1 MERVVRALDVR
12 ERGADAAVRD
22 VLWRLMELDIV
33 QGLLVPLQTHPNEA
47 PAPTLIKNR
56 ERLDKA
62 TPLAPLTTLN
72 SAKIVALLLP
82 QESQKHL
89 AAVMRPCEVRAL
101 FELSRQGQVILDDLI
116 TVGIDCVEGQAQYGS
131 DRHAHRLR
139 RACQI
144 CEQPTCD
151 HTDITIGL
159 LGQNL
164 DQSILIYADDE
175 LAARIGLY
183 DDGVGHP
190 ATEAQLAS
198 RQKALDRLVTQR
210 RQVRQR
216 LLDEMQRKTA
226 ELGDLLALFSACTLC
241 GECQEACPLTPLC
254 ALDLDAY
261 EDNTPA
267 YVAARYKDLIQR
279 AEWCTGCGMCE
290 AVCHMRIPLTLLMQM
305 IAERAP
311 ARQHI
316 VTAIGG
322 QGL

>member
-1 MERVVRALDVR
+1 MERVVRALDAR

-22 VLWRLMELDIV
+22 LLWRLMELDIV
-33 QGLLVPLQTHPNEA
+33 HGLLVPLQTHPNEA

-56 ERLDKA
+56 ERLEKA

-116 TVGIDCVEGQAQYGS
+116 TVGVDCVESQAQDSSGG
-131 DRHAHRLR
+131 RAHHLG

-151 HTDITIGL
+151 RTDITIGL
-159 LGQNL
+159 LGQDL
-164 DQSILIYADDE
+164 DHSVLVYADDE

-183 DDGVGHP
+183 DDGVGRP
-190 ATEAQLAS
+190 ATEAQLVS
-198 RQKALDRLVTQR
+198 RQEALDRLVAGR

-226 ELGDLLALFSACTLC
+226 ELGDLLALFSTCTLC

-267 YVAARYKDLIQR
+267 YVAARFKDLVQR

-290 AVCHMRIPLTLLMQM
+290 AVCHMGIPLTLLMQM
-305 IAERAP
+305 IVERAP
-311 ARQHI
+311 ARRHI
-316 VTAIGG
+316 VTAFGG
-322 QGL
+322 PGV

>member
-1 MERVVRALDVR
+1 
-12 ERGADAAVRD
+12 
-22 VLWRLMELDIV
+22 
-33 QGLLVPLQTHPNEA
+33 LVPLQTHPNEA

-82 QESQKHL
+82 QESQKRL

-101 FELSRQGQVILDDLI
+101 FELSRQDQVVLDDLI
-116 TVGIDCVEGQAQYGS
+116 TVGIDCVESHVQDAY
-131 DRHAHRLR
+131 HLR

-151 HTDITIGL
+151 QTDLTIGL
-159 LGQNL
+159 LGQDL
-164 DQSILIYADDE
+164 GESILIYADDE
-175 LAARIGLY
+175 LATRIGLY
-183 DDGVGHP
+183 DDGVGRP
-190 ATEAQLAS
+190 ATEAQLAR
-198 RQKALDRLVTQR
+198 RQQALDHLVTQR

-226 ELGDLLALFSACTLC
+226 EPSDLSALFSACTLC

-267 YVAARYKDLIQR
+267 YVAARFKDLIQR

-311 ARQHI
+311 ARQRI
-316 VTAIGG
+316 VTAIGD
-322 QGL
+322 QGV